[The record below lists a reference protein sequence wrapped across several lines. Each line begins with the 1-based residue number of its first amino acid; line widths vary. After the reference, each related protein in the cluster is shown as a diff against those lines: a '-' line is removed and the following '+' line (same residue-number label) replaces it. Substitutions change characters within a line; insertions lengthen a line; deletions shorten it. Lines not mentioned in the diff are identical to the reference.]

1 VEEVFIVVPSTVT
14 VEDVTNVLRRSWRL
28 DEEMSDPYIEDT
40 SGATAYVVEH
50 ELDEAFLEEFFL
62 DRAGML
68 ETLRERVGDFR
79 ILGLRY
85 RGPALAREVARS
97 IAASELAADP
107 MLLDADG
114 SLLPAAAFLG
124 RLCDGQRWDWFP

>member
-1 VEEVFIVVPSTVT
+1 
-14 VEDVTNVLRRSWRL
+14 
-28 DEEMSDPYIEDT
+28 
-40 SGATAYVVEH
+40 VVEH